1 MWRRAHRADDWT
13 PRTRTLS
20 TSSVFNP
27 PPDDVNVGTTEGAT
41 AGAVAARVTVDGSGV
56 SVGDLYIRR
65 RPADDAAAAATAAAP
80 ALATPPSPDLWV
92 AATEG
97 TTASAASAVAVGGG
111 GAPADTAD
119 GAVDG
124 GTADGAMVTANTR
137 TRKRNRRGS
146 GLRTAQDHRK
156 MGDHNA
162 AYGTP
167 ARPADGTGP
176 PDMTQAPG
184 RSV

>member
-20 TSSVFNP
+20 TSSVFN

-65 RPADDAAAAATAAAP
+65 RTADDAAAAATAAAP
-80 ALATPPSPDLWV
+80 ALATPPSPDLWIAV
-92 AATEG
+92 TEG
-97 TTASAASAVAVGGG
+97 TAASAASAVAVGS
-111 GAPADTAD
+111 APAGTAD
-119 GAVDG
+119 DAADG
-124 GTADGAMVTANTR
+124 GITDGAMVTAS
-137 TRKRNRRGS
+137 TRKRKRSRRGS
-146 GLRTAQDHRK
+146 GLHTAQDHYK
-156 MGDHNA
+156 MGNHNA
-162 AYGTP
+162 AYGAP
-167 ARPADGTGP
+167 AGPADGTGP